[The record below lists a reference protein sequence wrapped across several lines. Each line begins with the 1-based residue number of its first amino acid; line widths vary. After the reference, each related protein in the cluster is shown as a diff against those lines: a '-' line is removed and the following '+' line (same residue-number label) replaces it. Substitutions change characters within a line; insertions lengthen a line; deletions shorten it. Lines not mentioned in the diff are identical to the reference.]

1 MKNQANLSIL
11 HLLGCGEVGLHGV
24 LVDTQGEEQGDEAP
38 GQIANKAAKNENRE
52 CINNFRLIPFHISG
66 WSSVYCSE
74 NIF

>member
-11 HLLGCGEVGLHGV
+11 HLLSCGEVGLHGV

-66 WSSVYCSE
+66 WSSVNCSE
-74 NIF
+74 NTF